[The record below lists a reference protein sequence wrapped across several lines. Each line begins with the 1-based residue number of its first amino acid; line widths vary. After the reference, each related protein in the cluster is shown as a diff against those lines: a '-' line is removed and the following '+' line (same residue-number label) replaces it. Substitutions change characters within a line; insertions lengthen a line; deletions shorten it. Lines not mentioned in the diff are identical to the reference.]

1 MNRTAPLVALV
12 VSLALAGCGE
22 KKDAPD
28 TAAPKQ
34 ADAAKPADVAK
45 KPADTAK
52 QAADAAKKDAENA
65 RAAAAAA
72 AKSAKIA
79 ATQKALA
86 PQVGDIPFTA
96 DWQAA
101 MAQAKTSKK
110 PLMFLFT
117 DKDNADGAKMGA
129 GAFKD
134 PKIVAAAAAFIPA
147 IVDADANAPLAEQ
160 FGARTTPMIVYA
172 SPTGEVLGST
182 IAADDILSD
191 IKAALDAQRLADAAS
206 K

>member
-1 MNRTAPLVALV
+1 MNRIACISALV

-22 KKDAPD
+22 EKKPKAVANPEAPVKVQAPTAP
-28 TAAPKQ
+28 TAAEVAKQVAEATKQ
-34 ADAAKPADVAK
+34 ATEKAK
-45 KPADTAK
+45 
-52 QAADAAKKDAENA
+52 
-65 RAAAAAA
+65 AAAATQAHA
-72 AKSAKIA
+72 AKIQ

-86 PQVGDIPFTA
+86 AQLGDIPFTA
-96 DWQAA
+96 DWQSA
-101 MAQAKTSKK
+101 MAHAKTSKK

-134 PKIVAAAAAFIPA
+134 PKIVAAAAAFVPA
-147 IVDADANAPLAEQ
+147 VVDADANAPLAEQ

-182 IAADDILSD
+182 IAADDMLND
-191 IKAALDAQRLADAAS
+191 IAAALSALRLAEAGN